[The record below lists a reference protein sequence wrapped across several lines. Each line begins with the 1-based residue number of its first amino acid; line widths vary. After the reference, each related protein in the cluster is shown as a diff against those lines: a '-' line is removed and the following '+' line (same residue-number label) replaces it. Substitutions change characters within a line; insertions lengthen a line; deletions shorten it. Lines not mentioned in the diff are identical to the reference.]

1 MSKVTA
7 GMKFDSK
14 KPSPMALL
22 EFTPLAFTEVL
33 DVLEYGAKKY
43 REYNWIDVENW
54 RVRYHDAALRHMFD
68 AQSGIA
74 FDTETNRHHLAHAAC
89 CMLFVSDFESER
101 AASMRVCPTMYKRE
115 INGIVPGPM
124 YLMPPQATMEVGLVI
139 SSLAS
144 SEIHQV
150 TSADIIESI
159 WCSALARG
167 HYDEFNSSI
176 FHTSFGKRRWNMD
189 ATRDQ
194 AKRIGVSC
202 AGYSAGLMI
211 WRLQKLLSDAAD
223 ELSRIQK
230 QPDGL
235 YPVE

>member
-1 MSKVTA
+1 MSEVSV
-7 GMKFDSK
+7 GMKFDAK
-14 KPSPMALL
+14 KPSPMTLL

-54 RVRYHDAALRHMFD
+54 RVRYHDAALRHMLD
-68 AQSGIA
+68 AQSSIT
-74 FDTETNRHHLAHAAC
+74 FDTETNRSHLAHAAC

-101 AASMRVCPTMYKRE
+101 ATSMRVCPRMYERE
-115 INGIVPGPM
+115 INDVVPGPLH
-124 YLMPPQATMEVGLVI
+124 LMPPQATMEVALVI
-139 SSLAS
+139 SNLACNETPS
-144 SEIHQV
+144 V
-150 TSADIIESI
+150 TYADIIESV

-176 FHTSFGKRRWNMD
+176 FHTRFGKRQWDMD

-211 WRLQKLLSDAAD
+211 WRLQKLLSAAAD
-223 ELSRIQK
+223 EISKVQTIRT
-230 QPDGL
+230 
-235 YPVE
+235 